1 MKVQYQ
7 FSHPFCCHSIT
18 SWLLRDQVN
27 KLANS
32 KLRLFEIKTK
42 FDSLGKA
49 KSERA
54 KVVSIYSRVESLQH
68 IQIKEAMSHVE
79 DLDGDLQDDH

>member
-1 MKVQYQ
+1 MAK
-7 FSHPFCCHSIT
+7 I
-18 SWLLRDQVN
+18 
-27 KLANS
+27 
-32 KLRLFEIKTK
+32 
-42 FDSLGKA
+42 A

-54 KVVSIYSRVESLQH
+54 KVVPIYSGEESLQH